1 MNSRAQLKFWIV
13 SIAAFSVWMLY
24 FMVIYAAHSVGC
36 ARGWLLR
43 DYGLGLTALSF
54 ALLALTLGTASA
66 IAWMA
71 WRARSAAR
79 DIRPVGPTRF
89 AATLALLA
97 SAVAIVST
105 LWVGLAVALVP
116 SCQ

>member
-1 MNSRAQLKFWIV
+1 MKSGPQAKLWIV
-13 SIAAFSVWMLY
+13 PIAAFSVWMLY

-36 ARGWLLR
+36 ARGWLLQ
-43 DYGLGLTALSF
+43 DAGLGLNALSF
-54 ALLALTLGTASA
+54 ALAALTLAAAGS

-71 WRARSAAR
+71 RGARSVAR
-79 DIRPVGPTRF
+79 DTDTVGTTRF
-89 AATLALLA
+89 AARLALLA

-105 LWVGLAVALVP
+105 LWVGLPVALVP